1 MGVGPPIPSGLDDG
15 WGVSL
20 DPSVSVKLFRCQ
32 LSTNRTGPCVIFSV
46 VGTEKKRVYFQEE
59 FWYLLFLHVNR
70 ESSDVPGELSEE
82 SVQFRFIRASCWDNL
97 KGSIGLTLTKASTMR
112 VTIPLDSS
120 TRSFIPLPRFFFPLT
135 FRLFCAIGRR
145 PKADN
150 FGSNRGKREKDF
162 WEEFLSL
169 GVTNNTQEQEG
180 KRTFSFSQLQ
190 VVKRGV

>member
-1 MGVGPPIPSGLDDG
+1 MSRGKGEGGGQIFKKKERKERTSEVTGGP
-15 WGVSL
+15 
-20 DPSVSVKLFRCQ
+20 KL
-32 LSTNRTGPCVIFSV
+32 
-46 VGTEKKRVYFQEE
+46 
-59 FWYLLFLHVNR
+59 
-70 ESSDVPGELSEE
+70 
-82 SVQFRFIRASCWDNL
+82 
-97 KGSIGLTLTKASTMR
+97 
-112 VTIPLDSS
+112 
-120 TRSFIPLPRFFFPLT
+120 
-135 FRLFCAIGRR
+135 CAIGRR